1 MVVQEGG
8 GSKFTGW
15 QMAYGK
21 WIGGALGWA
30 FGGPIGGILGFAMGA
45 MLDQGR
51 QEVEEASS
59 QGPRGSRHAGHTT
72 GGDLAMSLVV
82 LSAAVMKADGRVTRN
97 ELDHVRRFFNNQF
110 GEDGAREL
118 LLLLRD
124 VLQQDIPIHQVCQQ
138 VRHHMPH
145 PIRLQL
151 MHYLVGLAHA
161 DGRVDGAERDLLHRI
176 GHGLGITDKD
186 LGSLG
191 AMFRQSDPGA
201 AYAILEVDPKATDDE
216 VRKAYR
222 RMAMKYHPDKV
233 AAMGEEFQKAAT
245 EKFRKVQEAYELI
258 RKERGLK

>member
-1 MVVQEGG
+1 
-8 GSKFTGW
+8 
-15 QMAYGK
+15 MAYGK

-51 QEVEEASS
+51 QGMEEPMGHGQNAE
-59 QGPRGSRHAGHTT
+59 PHAGSTT

-82 LSAAVMKADGRVTRN
+82 LSAAVMKSDGRVTRN
-97 ELDHVRRFFNNQF
+97 ELDHVRRFFTNQF
-110 GEDGAREL
+110 GEAGAREL

-124 VLQQDIPIHQVCQQ
+124 VLQKDIPIHQVCMQ
-138 VRHHMPH
+138 VRQHMPH

-161 DGRVDGAERDLLHRI
+161 DGKVDDAERDLLRRI
-176 GHGLGITDKD
+176 GHALGISDKD

-191 AMFRQSDPGA
+191 AMFRQSDPSA
-201 AYAILEVDPKATDDE
+201 AYAILEVDPKASDDE

-258 RKERGLK
+258 RKERGFK